1 MEILTGLPSTSTV
14 SCPQEQD
21 ARRVAMTGQYRAVE
35 SGAGL
40 GHQDRACPPLSL

>member
-21 ARRVAMTGQYRAVE
+21 ARRVAIPGRYCAARV
-35 SGAGL
+35 GA
-40 GHQDRACPPLSL
+40 SLFRDELTEN